1 MRYAYH
7 CSCGHVGE
15 VGEEACGLEG
25 RDVLCSQCGRLAT
38 LMPQAAGWTAP
49 MGRGMSVTTDDL
61 VREADA
67 RSAAINKEKERKM
80 ALECNLQFES
90 GPLPVRDD
98 GALALVKLRPEA
110 MAACGLEY
118 YGQPVVVSRWSCKLK
133 TTLDPLRLSYED
145 VAGWIE
151 I

>member
-15 VGEEACGLEG
+15 VGDEASSCGLEG

-67 RSAAINKEKERKM
+67 RSAAMTRK
-80 ALECNLQFES
+80 
-90 GPLPVRDD
+90 
-98 GALALVKLRPEA
+98 
-110 MAACGLEY
+110 
-118 YGQPVVVSRWSCKLK
+118 SRH
-133 TTLDPLRLSYED
+133 
-145 VAGWIE
+145 A
-151 I
+151 